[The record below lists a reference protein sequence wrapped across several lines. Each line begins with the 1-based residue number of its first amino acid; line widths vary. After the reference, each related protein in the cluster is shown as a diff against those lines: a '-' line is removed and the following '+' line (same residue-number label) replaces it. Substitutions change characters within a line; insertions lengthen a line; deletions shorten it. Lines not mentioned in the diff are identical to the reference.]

1 MAVKLCLL
9 YNELTNGHLVL
20 SKGVVMA
27 KGRWDNFYAKR
38 KAERKAKRLAAK
50 QHPAKPKREHTPHT
64 LTPVYHATEAT
75 LLRKLDDWE

>member
-1 MAVKLCLL
+1 MPVCSGFT
-9 YNELTNGHLVL
+9 YGHVGL

-50 QHPAKPKREHTPHT
+50 QPPAKPIRQHTPHT
-64 LTPVYHATEAT
+64 LTPVYHPTEAE
-75 LLRKLDDWE
+75 LLRRLEDWE